1 MKTITK
7 HLLTSLLLA
16 AAGTLALPASADQ
29 HDSGLELNPYIGI
42 GTGVLAADYSDVQGN
57 EPYVADRFN
66 TFYLNAG
73 LRLHKY
79 FGVEFGVFRSLKEDK
94 RYAARRP
101 IDGQVVD
108 VSGTTKTQ
116 YDGYYADLVGYL
128 PLSYLTEKE
137 SNLEFIGAIGF
148 GRVSVDWIPDQNS
161 GGLLVFGRSGKDDDT
176 GVRYSIGGQYHI
188 SDRFSAKALF
198 RYISIDFGDEVNDAQ
213 LLDIGIDYKF

>member
-1 MKTITK
+1 MKTISK

-16 AAGTLALPASADQ
+16 VAGMPALPASADQ

-42 GTGVLAADYSDVQGN
+42 GTGVLAADYSSEQGY
-57 EPYVADRFN
+57 EPFVADRFN

-73 LRLHKY
+73 MRLHKY

-94 RYAARRP
+94 RYQTGAL
-101 IDGQVVD
+101 G
-108 VSGTTKTQ
+108 SGTTKTQ

-198 RYISIDFGDEVNDAQ
+198 RYISIDFGEEVNDAQ

>member
-1 MKTITK
+1 MKTISK

-16 AAGTLALPASADQ
+16 AAGMLALPASADQ

-42 GTGVLAADYSDVQGN
+42 GTGVLAADFNDDGSY
-57 EPYVADRFN
+57 EHAVADRFN
-66 TFYLNAG
+66 SFYLNAG

-94 RYAARRP
+94 PYRP
-101 IDGQVVD
+101 IPGSSVTA
-108 VSGTTKTQ
+108 STQ

-128 PLSYLTEKE
+128 PLSYFTEEE

-148 GRVSVDWIPDQNS
+148 GRVSVDWSSNTDA
-161 GGLLVFGRSGKDDDT
+161 GLLAFGSDGKDDDT
-176 GVRYSIGGQYHI
+176 GVRYSIGGKYHI

-198 RYISIDFGDEVNDAQ
+198 RYISIDFDDTVNDAQ

>member
-1 MKTITK
+1 MKTISK

-16 AAGTLALPASADQ
+16 AAGTLALPVSADQ

-42 GTGVLAADYSDVQGN
+42 GTGILAADFNDDGSYEDA
-57 EPYVADRFN
+57 VADRFN
-66 TFYLNAG
+66 SFYLNAG

-94 RYAARRP
+94 RYRSEPR
-101 IDGQVVD
+101 
-108 VSGTTKTQ
+108 SGTVITGTSKTQ

-128 PLSYLTEKE
+128 PLSYFTEEE

-148 GRVSVDWIPDQNS
+148 GRVSVDWSSNTDA
-161 GGLLVFGRSGKDDDT
+161 GLLAFGSDGKDDDT
-176 GVRYSIGGQYHI
+176 GVRYSIGGKYHI

-198 RYISIDFGDEVNDAQ
+198 RYISIDFDDTVNDAQ